1 MLAASLAY
9 LGRMEEARAEAKE
22 FLKDNPTFSVDY
34 WASHAPFLHER
45 DRQHAMEGF
54 VKAGLPR

>member
-1 MLAASLAY
+1 
-9 LGRMEEARAEAKE
+9 
-22 FLKDNPTFSVDY
+22 LKDNPTFSASY
-34 WASHAPFLHER
+34 WGSTHHFLHEK